1 MPSKPTVGLSG
12 SPALTVHTVEPASG
26 GPAAQ
31 LVVLLH
37 GVGVDGS
44 DLIELAPFFAGILP
58 DAAFVAPD
66 APQAFDLA
74 PFGRQWFSLQDRAPE
89 VIAAG
94 VRETA
99 PILDAFIDEQLA
111 LWGVSDSDLALVGFS
126 QGTMMALHVGLR
138 RAKAPAAVVGF
149 SGALVDA
156 AALAGEITARP
167 RVLLIHGE
175 DDEVVNPASLPAAEQ
190 ALVRVGVPVLTELRP
205 GLGHG
210 IDGPGAQLALKFLG
224 QTFGL

>member
-1 MPSKPTVGLSG
+1 MPSHPLPRLSG
-12 SPALTVHTVEPASG
+12 PCVEPASG

-31 LVVLLH
+31 LVILLH

-44 DLIELAPFFAGILP
+44 DLIELAPFFATILP

-74 PFGRQWFSLQDRAPE
+74 PFGRQWFSLADRTAS

-111 LWGVSDSDLALVGFS
+111 LWGVNDSDLALVGFS
-126 QGTMMALHVGLR
+126 QGTMMALHVALR
-138 RAKAPAAVVGF
+138 RKKAPAAVVGF

-156 AALAGEITARP
+156 ASLAAEITAKP

-175 DDEVVNPASLPAAEQ
+175 DDEVVNPASLPTAERALAA
-190 ALVRVGVPVLTELRP
+190 VGVPVLTELRP

-224 QTFGL
+224 QTFGI

>member
-1 MPSKPTVGLSG
+1 MPPKPKAAT
-12 SPALTVHTVEPASG
+12 LTGPSVEPASG

-44 DLIELAPFFAGILP
+44 DLIDLAPFFANILP

-66 APQAFDLA
+66 APQDFDMA
-74 PFGRQWFSLQDRAPE
+74 PFGRQWFSLQDRTAS
-89 VIAAG
+89 VISEG
-94 VRETA
+94 VRRTA
-99 PILDAFIDEQLA
+99 PLLDAYIDEQLV
-111 LWGVSDSDLALVGFS
+111 LWGVTDADLALVGFS
-126 QGTMMALHVGLR
+126 QGTMMALHVALR

-156 AALAGEITARP
+156 ASLPGEITARP

-175 DDEVVNPASLPAAEQ
+175 DDEVVNPASLPTAER
-190 ALVRVGVPVLTELRP
+190 ALASVGVPVQTELRP

-210 IDGPGAQLALKFLG
+210 IDGPGANLALKFLG

>member
-1 MPSKPTVGLSG
+1 MPSTPAVRLSG
-12 SPALTVHTVEPASG
+12 PSVEPASG

-44 DLIELAPFFAGILP
+44 DLIELAPFFASVLP

-66 APQAFDLA
+66 APQAFDMA
-74 PFGRQWFSLQDRAPE
+74 PFGRQWFSLQDRTPG

-94 VRETA
+94 VRETT
-99 PILDAFIDEQLA
+99 PILDAFLDEQLA
-111 LWGVSDSDLALVGFS
+111 LWGVNDSDMALVGFS
-126 QGTMMALHVGLR
+126 QGTMMALHVALR
-138 RAKAPAAVVGF
+138 RPKAPAALVGF

-156 AALAGEITARP
+156 ASLAAEITARP

-175 DDEVVNPASLPAAEQ
+175 DDEVVNPASLATAEQ
-190 ALVRVGVPVLTELRP
+190 ALARVGVPVLTELRP

-210 IDGPGAQLALKFLG
+210 IDEVGAQMALSFLG
-224 QTFGL
+224 QTFGI

>member
-1 MPSKPTVGLSG
+1 MAPHIPKLTGPS
-12 SPALTVHTVEPASG
+12 VEPASG

-31 LVVLLH
+31 LVILLH

-44 DLIELAPFFAGILP
+44 DLIGLAPFLSSVLP

-66 APQAFDLA
+66 APQAFDMA
-74 PFGRQWFSLQDRAPE
+74 PFGRQWFSLQDRTAS

-94 VRETA
+94 VRATA
-99 PILDAFIDEQLA
+99 PILDAFIDEQLEH
-111 LWGVSDSDLALVGFS
+111 WGVSDSDLALVGFS
-126 QGTMMALHVGLR
+126 QGTMMALHVALR

-156 AALAGEITARP
+156 PSLAAEITAKP
-167 RVLLIHGE
+167 RVLLIHGA
-175 DDEVVNPASLPAAEQ
+175 DDEVVNPASLPTAEQ
-190 ALVRVGVPVLTELRP
+190 ALAALGVPVLTELRP

-210 IDGPGAQLALKFLG
+210 IDGPGAQMALAFLG
-224 QTFGL
+224 QTFGI

>member
-1 MPSKPTVGLSG
+1 MPSNPAIRLSG
-12 SPALTVHTVEPASG
+12 PSVEPASG

-44 DLIELAPFFAGILP
+44 DLIELAPFFASILP

-66 APQAFDLA
+66 APQAFDMA
-74 PFGRQWFSLQDRAPE
+74 PFGRQWFSLADRTGS

-99 PILDAFIDEQLA
+99 PILDAYIDEQLA
-111 LWGVSDSDLALVGFS
+111 LWGVNDSDLALVGFS
-126 QGTMMALHVGLR
+126 QGTMMALHVALR
-138 RAKAPAAVVGF
+138 RKVAPAAVVGF

-156 AALAGEITARP
+156 PSLAAEITAKP

-175 DDEVVNPASLPAAEQ
+175 DDEVVNPASLPTAERALAA
-190 ALVRVGVPVLTELRP
+190 VGVPVLTELRP

>member
-1 MPSKPTVGLSG
+1 MPSHPPT
-12 SPALTVHTVEPASG
+12 LTGPSVDPASG

-44 DLIELAPFFAGILP
+44 DLIELAPFLATILP

-66 APQAFDLA
+66 APQAFDMA
-74 PFGRQWFSLQDRAPE
+74 PFGRQWFSLQDRTST

-111 LWGVSDSDLALVGFS
+111 KWGVGESDLALVGFS
-126 QGTMMALHVGLR
+126 QGTMMALHVALR

-156 AALAGEITARP
+156 ASLPAEITARP

-175 DDEVVNPASLPAAEQ
+175 DDEVVNPASLPTAEQ
-190 ALVRVGVPVLTELRP
+190 ALTSVGVPVLTELRP

-210 IDGPGAQLALKFLG
+210 IDGPGAQLALRFLG
-224 QTFGL
+224 QAFGI

>member
-1 MPSKPTVGLSG
+1 MSPKPAVTLTGPS
-12 SPALTVHTVEPASG
+12 VEPASG

-44 DLIELAPFFAGILP
+44 DLIELAPFLATVLP

-74 PFGRQWFSLQDRAPE
+74 PFGRQWFSLQDRTPE

-99 PILDAFIDEQLA
+99 PILDAFLDEQLA
-111 LWGVSDSDLALVGFS
+111 LWGVSDSDMALVGFS
-126 QGTMMALHVGLR
+126 QGTMMALHVALR
-138 RAKAPAAVVGF
+138 RAKSPAAVVGF
-149 SGALVDA
+149 SGALVDVASLA
-156 AALAGEITARP
+156 AEITAKP

-175 DDEVVNPASLPAAEQ
+175 ADEIVNPASLPTAER
-190 ALVRVGVPVLTELRP
+190 ALASVGVPVLTELRP

-210 IDGPGAQLALKFLG
+210 IDGVGAQLALKFLG

>member
-1 MPSKPTVGLSG
+1 MSQSTQIKLSG
-12 SPALTVHTVEPASG
+12 PNVEPASG

-44 DLIELAPFFAGILP
+44 DLIELAPYFAEMLP

-66 APQAFDLA
+66 APFEFDMA
-74 PFGRQWFSLQDRAPE
+74 PFGRQWFSLQDRTPQ

-94 VRETA
+94 VRATA
-99 PILDAFIDEQLA
+99 PILNDYIDDQIA
-111 LWGVSDSDLALVGFS
+111 HWGVSDKDVALVGFS

-138 RAKAPAAVVGF
+138 RLYRPAAIVGF
-149 SGALVDA
+149 SGALVDPVS
-156 AALAGEITARP
+156 LAGEIRGKP
-167 RVLLIHGE
+167 PVLLIHGE
-175 DDEVVNPASLPAAEQ
+175 DDEVVNPASLKVAEQ
-190 ALVRVGVPVLTELRP
+190 ALAAVGVPVITELRP

-210 IDGPGAQLALKFLG
+210 IDGPGAQMSMAFMG
-224 QTFGL
+224 QVFGV

>member
-1 MPSKPTVGLSG
+1 MTRQPPVKLSG
-12 SPALTVHTVEPASG
+12 PSVEPASG

-31 LVVLLH
+31 LVVFLH

-44 DLIELAPFFAGILP
+44 DLIELAPFFADVLP

-66 APQAFDLA
+66 APFAFDMA
-74 PFGRQWFSLQDRAPE
+74 PFGRQWFSLKDRTPG

-111 LWGVSDSDLALVGFS
+111 LWGVAESDLALIGFS
-126 QGTMMALHVGLR
+126 QGTMMALHVALR
-138 RAKAPAAVVGF
+138 RQRPLAAVVGF
-149 SGALVDA
+149 SGAVVDPA
-156 AALAGEITARP
+156 SLPAEVTARP
-167 RVLLIHGE
+167 KVLLVHGE
-175 DDEVVNPASLPAAEQ
+175 DDEVVNPACLGAAET
-190 ALVRVGVPVLTELRP
+190 ALASVGVPVLAQLRP

-210 IDGPGAQLALKFLG
+210 IDGPGAQLALAFLG
-224 QTFGL
+224 KVFGVPSDD